1 MRYPAVLL
9 PLLLAVPLAAQDAP
23 SRPEPADHEAAT
35 ADTHADHDAP
45 AKDTKPE
52 IRLVAEKTV
61 LLPGYGTGGF
71 PITTS
76 VPEAQAFFSNGMEL
90 GAAFAH
96 SSAKA
101 AMQEAVRLD
110 PACAMCKWGQALVT
124 GPTINFGL
132 DAKDRA
138 ELYPMV
144 RDAARL
150 ARKGGTAKEKA
161 LTAALVERFRP
172 GDTAKRDRAYRIAM
186 QAVQRRFPDDNEIAV
201 LTADS
206 ILVDAFSDWE
216 GADEDTALA
225 QVRQTLPLLETVLAR
240 APEHTPA
247 IHFYIHATE
256 VVGEPEK
263 AEPYADKLAALAPNA
278 SHLVHMPAH
287 TWYWVGRY
295 EDAALTNRRAVEIG
309 KANARRLGM
318 MDMHDAFNLPYHAHN
333 VIYGLGGALMAGDS
347 AVALDLARPLIAS
360 ATRKE
365 DSPRPPSAIGQLLR
379 SSGYFAFARFDP
391 AAVATLEEPE
401 PPYLK
406 AAWHFARGEAA
417 AWSGDA
423 DAVREEA
430 AAIPERIA
438 DDPDK
443 NDVKPAEQMLGIL
456 RAVLEGRAARLEGK
470 LGDAAAAYR
479 KAAEIEET
487 ESFNNFTDPPA
498 FWYPVRR
505 DLAAV
510 LLAQGD
516 AEGARAEAERSL
528 HLRTKDP
535 VAARILAG
543 AEAALAL
550 RH

>member
-1 MRYPAVLL
+1 MRTTKTIALAVFA
-9 PLLLAVPLAAQDAP
+9 LLARPATAQDHAVTT
-23 SRPEPADHEAAT
+23 EPTDHAT
-35 ADTHADHDAP
+35 DPTPDEH
-45 AKDTKPE
+45 E
-52 IRLVAEKTV
+52 RNVFRLVAETTD

-71 PITTS
+71 PITTA
-76 VPEAQAFFSNGMEL
+76 VPQAQAFFSNGMEL

-96 SSAKA
+96 SAAKA

-110 PACAMCKWGQALVT
+110 RSCAMCKWGRALVT

-132 DAKDRA
+132 DARERA
-138 ELYPMV
+138 ELNPMV
-144 RDAARL
+144 RDAARI
-150 ARKGGTAKEKA
+150 ARKSGTAKEKA
-161 LTAALVERFRP
+161 LTAALVQRFRS
-172 GDTAKRDRAYRIAM
+172 GDTAKRDHAYMLAM
-186 QAVQRRFPDDNEIAV
+186 QAVQQRFPEDNEIAV
-201 LTADS
+201 LTADAMM
-206 ILVDAFSDWE
+206 VDAFNGWQDD
-216 GADEDTALA
+216 ADEDQALA
-225 QVRQTLPLLETVLAR
+225 EVRKTLPLLETVLAST
-240 APEHTPA
+240 PEHTPA

-256 VVGEPEK
+256 VLGEPEK
-263 AEPYADKLAALAPNA
+263 AEPYADKLAELAPNA

-309 KANARRLGM
+309 KENARRLGM
-318 MDMHDAFNLPYHAHN
+318 MEMHDAFNLPYHAHN

-365 DSPRPPSAIGQLLR
+365 DVPRKSSAIGELLM

-391 AAVATLEEPE
+391 GAVATLEEPE
-401 PPYLK
+401 QPYLK

-423 DAVREEA
+423 AGARAEA
-430 AAIPERIA
+430 AAIPAKIA
-438 DDPDK
+438 DDPEAG
-443 NDVKPAEQMLGIL
+443 DVKPAEQMLGIL
-456 RAVLEGRAARLEGK
+456 RSVLEGRAARLEGK
-470 LGDAAAAYR
+470 LDEAAAAYA

-487 ESFNNFTDPPA
+487 RSFNNFTDPPA

-516 AEGARAEAERSL
+516 AVGAAREAERSL
-528 HLRTKDP
+528 RLRINDP
-535 VAARILAG
+535 VAEATLAG
-543 AEAALAL
+543 ARAALGAI
-550 RH
+550 R